1 MTSHYEVESSNDG
14 DDWHSVGGILHSLY
28 DAIFKRNQLRDTFE
42 EVSFRAVRVISEEVD
57 VELVED
63 GQ

>member
-1 MTSHYEVESSNDG
+1 MTSHYEVESSTDG
-14 DDWHSVGGILHSLY
+14 DSYHQVGGILHAFY

-42 EVSFRAVRVISEEVD
+42 EVTFRAVRVTREEVD
-57 VELVED
+57 AELVED